1 MKRDDITVFARSM
14 LDGMAA
20 PFLVFRSEKIQIKI
34 DKGVIRSAY
43 RSVSEDTR
51 NIRGYFEKA
60 ISHHAQEETAS
71 SAAK

>member
-14 LDGMAA
+14 LDGMAT
-20 PFLVFRSEKIQIKI
+20 PFLIFRPEKIQTKI

-60 ISHHAQEETAS
+60 ISHHAQEETAPQCR
-71 SAAK
+71 